1 MTTKVQPQ
9 DRTVTVNN
17 GLSNEMKLHYLDW
30 GNQGAP
36 DLLLLHGLRGHA
48 HSWDDVSRA
57 LCQDFH
63 VLALDQRGRGDSD
76 WAGDGDYSGAAY
88 LADLVGFC
96 DTLSLDSFI
105 LAGHSMG
112 GRNSLAFAGRHSH
125 RLQKLVIVD
134 LGPTADPRGTQRII
148 QELKDVPEEFD
159 DFEAVVRHM
168 AGGNRFASDAV
179 LRRRLEYATRQLANG
194 KIGWRYDLAIR
205 EQRRNGT
212 SPPAEDL
219 WPLLPNIGCPTWII
233 RGAETDL
240 LPREVADRM
249 VETIPTAQVIEISRA
264 GHMVFEDNPE
274 EFIPAV
280 KGWLSA

>member
-17 GLSNEMKLHYLDW
+17 GIKLHYLDW

-36 DLLLLHGLRGHA
+36 DILLLHGLRGHA
-48 HSWDDVSRA
+48 HSWDDVSQA
-57 LCQDFH
+57 LCADFH

-88 LADLVGFC
+88 LADLLGFC

-105 LAGHSMG
+105 LVG
-112 GRNSLAFAGRHSH
+112 HSH
-125 RLQKLVIVD
+125 RLRKLVVVD
-134 LGPTADPRGTQRII
+134 IGPTVDPKGGQRIT
-148 QELKDVPEEFD
+148 QEMIDVPEEFE
-159 DFEAVVRHM
+159 DFEAVVKHM
-168 AGGNRFASDAV
+168 APGSRFASDSV
-179 LRRRLEYATRQLANG
+179 LRRRLKYATRQLANG

-205 EQRRNGT
+205 DQRRNGT
-212 SPPAEDL
+212 APPAEDL
-219 WPLLPNIGCPTWII
+219 WPLLPSIGCPTLIV

-240 LPREVADRM
+240 LPREVADKM
-249 VETIPTAQVIEISRA
+249 VETIPTAEVVEISRA
-264 GHMVFEDNPE
+264 GHMVFEDNPQ

-280 KGWLSA
+280 KGWLAA

>member
-17 GLSNEMKLHYLDW
+17 GADNEMKLHYLDW

-48 HSWDDVSRA
+48 HSWDDVSQA
-57 LCQDFH
+57 LYQDYH

-96 DTLSLDSFI
+96 DSLNLDSFI
-105 LAGHSMG
+105 LVGHSMG

-125 RLQKLVIVD
+125 RLEKLVVVD
-134 LGPTADPRGTQRII
+134 IGPTVDPKGGQRIT
-148 QELKDVPEEFD
+148 QEMIDVPEEFD

-168 AGGNRFASDAV
+168 AGGNRFASDSV
-179 LRRRLEYATRQLANG
+179 LRRRLKYATSQLADG

-205 EQRRNGT
+205 EQRRQGT
-212 SPPAEDL
+212 APPAEDL
-219 WPLLPNIGCPTWII
+219 WPLLPSIGCPTLIV

-240 LPREVADRM
+240 LPREVADQM
-249 VETIPTAQVIEISRA
+249 VETIPTAQVVEISRA
-264 GHMVFEDNPE
+264 GHMVFEDNPG

>member
-17 GLSNEMKLHYLDW
+17 GADNEMKLHYLDW

-48 HSWDDVSRA
+48 HSWDDVSQA
-57 LCQDFH
+57 LYQDYH

-96 DTLSLDSFI
+96 DSLNLDSFI

-125 RLQKLVIVD
+125 RLEKLVVVD
-134 LGPTADPRGTQRII
+134 IGPTVDPKGGQRIT
-148 QELKDVPEEFD
+148 QEMIDVPEEFD

-168 AGGNRFASDAV
+168 AGGNRFASDSV
-179 LRRRLEYATRQLANG
+179 LRRRLKYATSQLADG

-205 EQRRNGT
+205 EQRRQGT
-212 SPPAEDL
+212 APPAEDL
-219 WPLLPNIGCPTWII
+219 WPLLPSIGCPTLIV

-240 LPREVADRM
+240 LPREVADQM
-249 VETIPTAQVIEISRA
+249 VETIPTAQVVEISRA
-264 GHMVFEDNPE
+264 GHMVFEDNPG